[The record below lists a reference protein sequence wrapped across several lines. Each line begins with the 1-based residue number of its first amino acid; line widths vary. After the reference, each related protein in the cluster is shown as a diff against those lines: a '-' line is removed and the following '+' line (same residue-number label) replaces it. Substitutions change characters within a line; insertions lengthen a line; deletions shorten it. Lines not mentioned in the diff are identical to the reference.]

1 MPDRAVWISDVHLGT
16 RECQEGRLL
25 SFLRGVSG
33 CARLYLVG
41 DVVDV
46 WAMRRLWYWPSS
58 HGEVLREVLRVARG
72 GAEVVFIPGNHD
84 AEARLFDGVS
94 VSVGPSGGSVSVR
107 LEAEHRCLDGRRL
120 LVTHGDVYDE
130 LLRSTGTGAALAW
143 GAVLLSLAG
152 RGVDRVGG
160 WFGWGRASLV
170 DRVIRAYGGLVDN
183 HRRFRRMALL
193 DARVRGY
200 DGVVC
205 GHIHRAQMRDIDG
218 VLYCN
223 DGDWVES
230 LTALVEH
237 HDGRLELVDWSSAQ
251 RAPTEKA
258 TLALEASLS

>member
-1 MPDRAVWISDVHLGT
+1 MDHSFGSSSTTVSVVSAESAVSSSGDSSTSTSSSGQRL
-16 RECQEGRLL
+16 RRLL
-25 SFLRGVSG
+25 AKYPTAPAIAAVAAMARPPNTALLASVS
-33 CARLYLVG
+33 L
-41 DVVDV
+41 
-46 WAMRRLWYWPSS
+46 S
-58 HGEVLREVLRVARG
+58 
-72 GAEVVFIPGNHD
+72 
-84 AEARLFDGVS
+84 GVS

-205 GHIHRAQMRDIDG
+205 GHIHWPQVVEAG
-218 VLYCN
+218 SVTYYNC
-223 DGDWVES
+223 GDWTTHC
-230 LTALVEH
+230 TALVEGA
-237 HDGRLELVDWSSAQ
+237 DGGFRLV
-251 RAPTEKA
+251 RAWA
-258 TLALEASLS
+258 G